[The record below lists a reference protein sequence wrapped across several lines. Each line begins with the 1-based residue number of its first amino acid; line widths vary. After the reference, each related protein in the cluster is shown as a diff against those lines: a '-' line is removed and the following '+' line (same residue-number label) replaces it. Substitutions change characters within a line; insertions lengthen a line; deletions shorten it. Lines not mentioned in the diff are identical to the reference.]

1 MQYLKEYDANGDNVL
16 SYQEFKG
23 LAEWI
28 TAKHSVLKVFL
39 AHLDEVFDRYDKDHN
54 GTLDLEE
61 IRAFLL
67 DAETRITAL
76 PAVSNLVAHL
86 DHLAR
91 SNTNIDPEFLFLTE
105 DCTGGQPTGQV
116 CWNSHQYSAR
126 D

>member
-1 MQYLKEYDANGDNVL
+1 MQYLKENDANGDNVL

-23 LAEWI
+23 LVERI

-39 AHLDEVFDRYDKDHN
+39 AHLDEVFDRYDKDQN

-67 DAETRITAL
+67 DAEKRITAL
-76 PAVSNLVAHL
+76 PAVSNLVAPL

-91 SNTNIDPEFLFLTE
+91 SNTDIAYFFF
-105 DCTGGQPTGQV
+105 
-116 CWNSHQYSAR
+116 
-126 D
+126 